1 MSLDRF
7 ENKDEVLGLSPVFGK
22 TIPLENESNIVI
34 YNDSLTLSDLN
45 GNYGQGLELT
55 NASEIHIYSEDN
67 LLSSLNGLPISYETE
82 NGNLVLYITPEKE
95 LRDQNIKQGNYTLL
109 YNFLHNVVSDLKVEE
124 ISADRTEV
132 KLVSKSNTPNTF
144 QKFNSLF
151 QSIGSNSFN
160 GFDRKKDFVLNFGD
174 NNLCDVLGV
183 LFDGPRIGEI
193 NQNLSYPTS
202 IFQST
207 PTIFVP
213 MDEVFEGGIGIWRTM
228 IEVYN
233 PAINQTTPLLG
244 SPTGRFRKYELL
256 QNPNGT
262 LRWNAANKIFIAPDF
277 PSDVPLFVKEFL
289 NDTELQDKR
298 FELTP
303 SLLSLQ
309 YKRFNNDPASLRICV
324 AKLIKPLEDT
334 IDVGDSLKIDARIFT
349 SWAEKII
356 AFPSDVIQDKLD
368 FSTPNFN
375 VKLDE
380 YGKSDGTDFKS
391 WYTLLDA
398 NLSTSQQIIDYYF
411 SGSLGNVKLNI
422 QYNDFQNFVNYSS
435 ATERVDNFVYKT
447 QQIQSFN
454 DRINFLGT
462 SISGSAA
469 LTNIS
474 QAIER
479 RDKIIGGFDEFEN
492 FLYYETTSSIY
503 THWSSSDYMITPY
516 PKVSRF
522 PSVILFH
529 PTSST
534 ALQWYDGTYESAS
547 LYDSENSARLR
558 NLIPIHLQED
568 ENNSDYIT
576 FIDMIG
582 QHFDIS
588 WTYIK
593 SLTDINRR
601 EEHPND
607 GMSDELLFNVAK
619 SLGWSLSNGYGDS
632 DLWTYVLGTDESG
645 SLQQSGQLKSKSRE
659 KIVKETWRRIVNNL
673 PYIYKTKGTPRSI
686 KALLATYGIPQAFL
700 QIREYGG
707 PTIID
712 SPNQYEHDRFVHKV
726 NIKVNN
732 SNGDGNKFIVNPW
745 GEIQPEG
752 YSPRFPYGIEV
763 IAKLPAIISSDDG
776 GITGE
781 YTIFDMVVSGQRIS
795 VKFNGVNSTT
805 ANFKLIDETL
815 STTLLTTNNFVRNGS
830 RDFVIVLN
838 NDENITS
845 LRVAMPDNFGGILAS
860 VSASSGTP
868 SAVENVWLDT
878 GVLNVGSPTDNNFTS
893 FNLQELRYYYNI
905 ISQEIVEDHAKN
917 RDAYFI
923 DDNTTDLDTTG
934 SLFTLLYRQFFD
946 SKYGG
951 PNWNSG
957 SLHPNQE
964 VTNLVDGRILSCSFG
979 PNVSSADLE
988 GELDTYYSKIP
999 SAGAL
1004 NVNNNKIRIESSS
1017 LDGVLSPDKSHEK
1030 SEYDYTPLDSNL
1042 VGVYF
1047 STTDTVN
1054 YDIYNSEGYFEID
1067 DFVGDTDER
1076 FNESYP
1082 LLKYRSQN
1090 YFAKYTTKTALNLI
1104 LSLLAR
1110 YDSSIFQQIKQV
1122 LPARVNYMSGILIE
1136 PHILERSKYKRNR
1149 GITREF
1155 HQHIGT
1161 IPFYL
1166 EENITATKNDFGFSS
1181 GSGIINDGAI
1191 DLYNYEG
1198 ATYQYQIATLS
1209 SSISCSL
1216 SSINTIVS
1224 ASVTT
1229 QFGVEGGDTEIEF
1242 DFIATNA
1249 SLLDHITSSVLFVFE
1264 ENLSPLF
1271 DGPGGNSISASV
1283 LFLDTD
1289 TNLIELT
1296 PGNVISN
1303 TFLFPVG
1310 STTFILSFDN
1320 NFGQDGFGEF
1330 KSSSLESNCD
1340 TLTTYVNRTNG
1351 NWEYSPTGSQ
1361 AVNARTATQAFIVKR
1376 FYSTAGSASRNEAF
1390 SSSLIPADI
1399 QEYRGLSIE
1408 NLYFNGCRI
1417 SSDSLTTDSLDT
1429 PDGGPV
1435 IEVNLVDSN
1444 TLVLSTKTALDGDL
1458 RIDSAEP
1465 IQTMVPT
1472 ELISLQNYEV
1482 SISDTSTQK
1491 RNDIDTEQSVLN
1503 APLIYTIPSR
1513 PLFRDVV
1520 STQQQVAGNVTIQTN
1535 FIQPRNG

>member
-7 ENKDEVLGLSPVFGK
+7 ENKDEVLGLSPVYGK
-22 TIPLENESNIVI
+22 TIPLENESDIII
-34 YNDSLTLSDLN
+34 YNDLLTPSDLD

-67 LLSSLNGLPISYETE
+67 LLSSVNGLPMLYQND
-82 NGNLVLYITPEKE
+82 NGNLTLYITPEKD

-132 KLVSKSNTPNTF
+132 KLVSKSNIPNTF
-144 QKFNSLF
+144 QKFNSIF

-174 NNLCDVLGV
+174 NTLCDILGV
-183 LFDGPRIGEI
+183 LFDGPRIGKI

-202 IFQST
+202 IFQTT

-213 MDEVFEGGIGIWRTM
+213 MDETFEGGIGIWRTM

-262 LRWNAANKIFIAPDF
+262 LKWNAADKIYIAPDF
-277 PSDVPLFVKEFL
+277 PSDVPLFVRDFL
-289 NDTELQDKR
+289 SDDELQNKR
-298 FELTP
+298 FQLTP

-309 YKRFNNDPASLRICV
+309 YKRFNNDPSSLRVCI

-334 IDVGDSLKIDARIFT
+334 IDVGDSLKIDARIFA

-356 AFPSDVIQDKLD
+356 AFPSDTIQDKLD
-368 FSTPNFN
+368 FSNPNFN

-391 WYTLLDA
+391 WNTLLDA

-447 QQIQSFN
+447 QQIQSYN
-454 DRINFLGT
+454 DRINFLST

-474 QAIER
+474 QSIER

-503 THWSSSDYMITPY
+503 THWSSSDYTITPY

-522 PSVILFH
+522 PSVVLFN
-529 PTSST
+529 PTSATVS
-534 ALQWYDGTYESAS
+534 QWYNGTYESAS
-547 LYDSENSARLR
+547 LYDSQNSARLR
-558 NLIPIHLQED
+558 NLVPIHLQED

-632 DLWTYVLGTDESG
+632 DLWTYVLGTDSTG

-707 PTIID
+707 PTIVD
-712 SPNQYEHDRFVHKV
+712 VPNQYEHERFVYKV
-726 NIKVNN
+726 NIDAQAGKY
-732 SNGDGNKFIVNPW
+732 IVNPW
-745 GEIQPEG
+745 GQIQPEG
-752 YSPRFPYGIEV
+752 YSSRFPYGIEV
-763 IAKLPAIISSDDG
+763 IAKLPASIGSDDG
-776 GITGE
+776 GVTGE
-781 YTIFDMVVSGQRIS
+781 YTIFDMVVPGERMS

-805 ANFKLIDETL
+805 ANFTL
-815 STTLLTTNNFVRNGS
+815 VSGSTSLLTTNNFTWNGA
-830 RDFVIVLN
+830 RDVVIVLN
-838 NDENITS
+838 NDSTNTS
-845 LRVAMPDNFGGILAS
+845 LRAAMPDNFGGVLSS
-860 VSASSGTP
+860 VSASIATPGTVTAIWG
-868 SAVENVWLDT
+868 SN
-878 GVLNVGSPTDNNFTS
+878 GSLNVGSPTDNDYTS
-893 FNLQELRYYYNI
+893 FNLQELRYYYNT

-934 SLFTLLYRQFFD
+934 SLFTLVYRQFFD

-951 PNWNSG
+951 SNWNSA

-964 VTNLVDGRILSCSFG
+964 VTTTSAGKILSCSFG
-979 PNVSSADLE
+979 PSSSAADLE

-1017 LDGVLSPDKSHEK
+1017 LAGVLSPDKSQEK
-1030 SEYDYTPLDSNL
+1030 SQYDYAPIDSNL

-1076 FNESYP
+1076 YNESYP
-1082 LLKYRSQN
+1082 LLRYRSQN

-1155 HQHIGT
+1155 HQYVGT
-1161 IPFYL
+1161 IPFYV
-1166 EENITATKNDFGFSS
+1166 EANITASRNDYGFSS
-1181 GSGIINDGAI
+1181 GSGIVDDGII

-1209 SSISCSL
+1209 SSISCSV
-1216 SSINTIVS
+1216 SGGPSAVS
-1224 ASVTT
+1224 ASVVSDILSA
-1229 QFGVEGGDTEIEF
+1229 GLDEF
-1242 DFIATNA
+1242 DFVSITTNA
-1249 SLLDHITSSVLFVFE
+1249 SLLSHITSSVLWVFE
-1264 ENLSPLF
+1264 ENLDSVF
-1271 DGPGGNSISASV
+1271 IGPGGNSISASV
-1283 LFLDTD
+1283 DSISTD
-1289 TNLIELT
+1289 DSTGNIIFSSGYVID
-1296 PGNVISN
+1296 PGLPGHPALS
-1303 TFLFPVG
+1303 L
-1310 STTFILSFDN
+1310 TFILSNTNGFTL
-1320 NFGQDGFGEF
+1320 DGFGEF
-1330 KSSSLESNCD
+1330 ASSSLQETCNTS
-1340 TLTTYVNRTNG
+1340 TTYVNRSNG

-1361 AVNARTATQAFIVKR
+1361 AVNARTTSRAFIVNR
-1376 FYSTAGSASRNEAF
+1376 FFSTAGSASRNEAF
-1390 SSSLIPADI
+1390 SSSLSPADV
-1399 QEYRGLSIE
+1399 QDYRGLSIE

-1417 SSDSLTTDSLDT
+1417 SSDSLTTDSLET

-1435 IEVNLVDSN
+1435 IEVNVVDSN

-1458 RIDSAEP
+1458 RIGSAEP

-1472 ELISLQNYEV
+1472 ELISLQNYES
-1482 SISDTSTQK
+1482 SITQTSQDK
-1491 RNDIDTEQSVLN
+1491 RTDIDTEQNVLN
-1503 APLIYTIPSR
+1503 GPLIYTIPSK
-1513 PLFRDVV
+1513 PIYRDLI
-1520 STQQQVAGNVTIQTN
+1520 STQEQLDTNTTIQTN
-1535 FIQPRNG
+1535 FIQPKNG

>member
-7 ENKDEVLGLSPVFGK
+7 ENKDEVLGLSPVYGK
-22 TIPLENESNIVI
+22 TIPLENESDIII
-34 YNDSLTLSDLN
+34 YNDLLTPSDLD

-67 LLSSLNGLPISYETE
+67 LLSSVNGLPMSYQND
-82 NGNLVLYITPEKE
+82 NGNLTLYITPEKD

-132 KLVSKSNTPNTF
+132 KLVSKSNIPNTF
-144 QKFNSLF
+144 QKFNSIF

-174 NNLCDVLGV
+174 NTLCDILGV
-183 LFDGPRIGEI
+183 LFDGPRIGKI

-202 IFQST
+202 IFQNT

-213 MDEVFEGGIGIWRTM
+213 MDETLEGGIGIWRTM

-262 LRWNAANKIFIAPDF
+262 LKFNAADKIYIAPDF
-277 PSDVPLFVKEFL
+277 PSDVPLFVKDFL
-289 NDTELQDKR
+289 NDTELQNKR
-298 FELTP
+298 FQLTP

-309 YKRFNNDPASLRICV
+309 YKRFNNDPSSLRVCI

-334 IDVGDSLKIDARIFT
+334 IDIGDSLKIDARIFA

-356 AFPSDVIQDKLD
+356 AFPSDTIQDKLD
-368 FSTPNFN
+368 FSNPNFN

-391 WYTLLDA
+391 WNTLLDA

-447 QQIQSFN
+447 QQIQSYN
-454 DRINFLGT
+454 DRINFLST

-474 QAIER
+474 QSIER

-503 THWSSSDYMITPY
+503 THWSSSDYTITPY

-522 PSVILFH
+522 PSVVLFN

-534 ALQWYDGTYESAS
+534 VSQWYNGTYESAS
-547 LYDSENSARLR
+547 LYDSQNSARLR
-558 NLIPIHLQED
+558 NLVPIHLQED

-632 DLWTYVLGTDESG
+632 DLWTYVLGTDSTG

-712 SPNQYEHDRFVHKV
+712 VPNQYEHERFVYKV
-726 NIKVNN
+726 NIDAQAGKY
-732 SNGDGNKFIVNPW
+732 IVNPW
-745 GEIQPEG
+745 GQIQPEG
-752 YSPRFPYGIEV
+752 YSSRFPYGIEV
-763 IAKLPAIISSDDG
+763 IAKLPSSIGSDDG
-776 GITGE
+776 GVTGE
-781 YTIFDMVVSGQRIS
+781 YTIFDMVVPGERIS
-795 VKFNGVNSTT
+795 VKFNGVNSNT
-805 ANFKLIDETL
+805 ANFQLISG
-815 STTLLTTNNFVRNGS
+815 STSLLTTNNFTWNDA
-830 RDFVIVLN
+830 RDVVIVLN
-838 NDENITS
+838 NDSTTTS
-845 LRVAMPDNFGGILAS
+845 LRAAMPDNFGGILSS
-860 VSASSGTP
+860 VSASVATP
-868 SAVENVWLDT
+868 SAVENIWLDT
-878 GVLNVGSPTDNNFTS
+878 GSLRVGSPTDNNYTQ
-893 FNLQELRYYYNI
+893 FNLQELRYYYNT

-934 SLFTLLYRQFFD
+934 SLFTLVYRQFFD

-951 PNWNSG
+951 SNWNSG

-964 VTNLVDGRILSCSFG
+964 VTTTSTGKILSCSFG
-979 PNVSSADLE
+979 PSSSAADLE

-1017 LDGVLSPDKSHEK
+1017 LAGVLSPDKSQEK
-1030 SEYDYTPLDSNL
+1030 SQYDYAPIDSNL

-1076 FNESYP
+1076 YNESYP

-1155 HQHIGT
+1155 HQYVGT
-1161 IPFYL
+1161 IPFYV
-1166 EENITATKNDFGFSS
+1166 EANITASRNDYGFSS
-1181 GSGIINDGAI
+1181 GSGIVDDGII

-1216 SSINTIVS
+1216 SSINTAVS
-1224 ASVTT
+1224 ASVDSTPLVSGSSL
-1229 QFGVEGGDTEIEF
+1229 FNYNAVN
-1242 DFIATNA
+1242 TNA
-1249 SLLDHITSSVLFVFE
+1249 ATLTNLTSSILWVIVDDLTTPAFT
-1264 ENLSPLF
+1264 SPS
-1271 DGPGGNSISASV
+1271 GPSISAS
-1283 LFLDTD
+1283 FGS
-1289 TNLIELT
+1289 I
-1296 PGNVISN
+1296 VISTPTSGLIN
-1303 TFLFPVG
+1303 LSSPYFIAAGVG
-1310 STTFILSFDN
+1310 GASLTFILSPDN
-1320 NFGQDGFGEF
+1320 NVGEDSFGEF
-1330 KSSSLESNCD
+1330 ASSSLQETCNTS
-1340 TLTTYVNRTNG
+1340 TTYVNRTNG
-1351 NWEYSPTGSQ
+1351 YWEYSPTGSQ
-1361 AVNARTATQAFIVKR
+1361 AVNARTTSQAFIVDR
-1376 FYSTAGSASRNEAF
+1376 FFSTAGSASRNEAF
-1390 SSSLIPADI
+1390 SSSLSPADV
-1399 QEYRGLSIE
+1399 QDYRGLSIE

-1435 IEVNLVDSN
+1435 IEVNVVDSN

-1458 RIDSAEP
+1458 RIGSAEP

-1472 ELISLQNYEV
+1472 ELISLQNYES
-1482 SISDTSTQK
+1482 SITQTSQDK
-1491 RNDIDTEQSVLN
+1491 RTDIDTEQNVLN
-1503 APLIYTIPSR
+1503 GPLIYTIPSK
-1513 PLFRDVV
+1513 PIYRDLI
-1520 STQQQVAGNVTIQTN
+1520 STQEQLDTNTTIQTN
-1535 FIQPRNG
+1535 FIQPKNG